1 MKITLYKFTKKV
13 NSTAL
18 PANGEDVVVQIK
30 NDISIVNPVFEMS
43 GATGSSP
50 FTNYSEY
57 NYCYVKDWKRYYF
70 IRDIRLSKGRWFLTC
85 HIDVIGTYRGAINS
99 GTAYIKRANTNI
111 ATEPDSLHCTGKFRI
126 TYNLGVNPM
135 PSSANTKFIVGIRGR
150 NAGYNSL
157 GNVCYYVMNHTA
169 LALLSTYLWTSTELS
184 EAAEVDRGSY
194 IVLCRAV
201 AGDFPQTGAVRVK
214 IADKDVHDGSNYLSC
229 PMLAYGLTCY
239 SDTTGYVDIP
249 THPQF
254 TYKWLNAEP
263 YASYIFN
270 AGVFGT
276 FTLPYSLL
284 CGRLTLNYKVRVNP
298 IDGVATLFIYDKN
311 GNVAIRTSQQVFP
324 TVDLASSNATI
335 GNILGKMLCNLIDG
349 KYVTTDKKVESKVEV
364 QSFEDVR
371 REIERNRNTTWADKL
386 SDFGHEA
393 ESYAKDYWAGVFN
406 SKKEIIKEKVGFV
419 KTAAE
424 TVGDVIVTAATDG
437 AVSDAGDFISDLGKA
452 FVQQGFNIGGFQIGG
467 TPKIS
472 SSGGGGTITCL
483 DDAFTLTGYFCEV
496 RDVVPSTEGRAVNEV
511 DVIGDYTGMVEL
523 AAVNIVPTG
532 ATKTERTELYNICNG
547 VIYLE

>member
-18 PANGEDVVVQIK
+18 PTNGEDVVVQIK

-57 NYCYVKDWKRYYF
+57 NYCYVKDWNRYYF
-70 IRDIRLSKGRWFLTC
+70 IRDIKLSRGRWFLTC
-85 HIDVIGTYRGAINS
+85 HIDVLGTYRGAINN

-150 NAGYNSL
+150 NAAYDSL

-169 LALLSTYLWTSTELS
+169 LALVSTYLWTSEDIREVS
-184 EAAEVDRGSY
+184 EVDRGNY
-194 IVLCRAV
+194 IVMCRAV

-214 IADKDVHDGSNYLSC
+214 IADKDVHDGSNYLTC
-229 PMLAYGLTCY
+229 PMLVNGVNCY

-324 TVDLASSNATI
+324 TVDMASSNATI
-335 GNILGKMLCNLIDG
+335 GNIIGNVLCEAIDTLQIETEKETEAYIKQEEEASKDFFNPKGMLDSLINSFYTSNFEGGSQVTNLGSFSKTENDYIKENAERLNAAEESRNETYSTWNTLLSLGK
-349 KYVTTDKKVESKVEV
+349 
-364 QSFEDVR
+364 SFIQD
-371 REIERNRNTTWADKL
+371 
-386 SDFGHEA
+386 
-393 ESYAKDYWAGVFN
+393 
-406 SKKEIIKEKVGFV
+406 
-419 KTAAE
+419 
-424 TVGDVIVTAATDG
+424 
-437 AVSDAGDFISDLGKA
+437 
-452 FVQQGFNIGGFQIGG
+452 GFNIGGFKIGG

-483 DDAFTLTGYFCEV
+483 NDAFSLTGYFCEV